1 MWRISSTL
9 FSHIRSNVVME
20 PVEGL
25 VQLDGTVIEK
35 GNKEYPP
42 IKAIDHVINTLKQIE
57 L

>member
-1 MWRISSTL
+1 
-9 FSHIRSNVVME
+9 ME